1 MKKNKMLP
9 ILILL
14 VLMAFAGC
22 GEKGDGDGDGRG
34 DGVEKSN
41 VVEFSSYLSAPSMDG
56 AIINEYGQGIN
67 LTDNTSGNIFI
78 THIVATLTWQEGP
91 DEGDKYGEED
101 TFSLCIYTDSNK
113 DHYKIDDVEGN
124 SNILKREFFET
135 DPIFDDFEETG
146 MPLYWGFGVELL
158 ECGSEPVGPIG
169 FLVYEDQGNDFL
181 LTIEYEYIEYGELE
195 E

>member
-9 ILILL
+9 LLILL

-41 VVEFSSYLSAPSMDG
+41 VVELSSYLEKPLHDDVQGNTDG
-56 AIINEYGQGIN
+56 IRIN
-67 LTDNTSGNIFI
+67 LTDGTTGDIFI
-78 THIVATLTWQEGP
+78 THLSATLTWQEGP
-91 DEGDKYGEED
+91 NEEDKYGEED
-101 TFSLCIYTDSNK
+101 TFKLWALTNRSEMDEI
-113 DHYKIDDVEGN
+113 IGN
-124 SNILKREFFET
+124 SNILKIDFVDT

-146 MPLYWGFGVELL
+146 MPIEWYFGVELK

>member
-9 ILILL
+9 ILIIL

-41 VVEFSSYLSAPSMDG
+41 TVELSGYLEAPSSDNLFNFYDG
-56 AIINEYGQGIN
+56 VRIN
-67 LTDNTSGNIFI
+67 LTDGTTGDIFI
-78 THIVATLTWQEGP
+78 TYISALLTWQEGP
-91 DEGDKYGEED
+91 NEEDKYGEED
-101 TFSLCIYTDSNK
+101 TFRLQASIINNT
-113 DHYKIDDVEGN
+113 IGEVEGN
-124 SNILKREFFET
+124 SNLLKLEYFDT
-135 DPIFDDFEETG
+135 DPIFDDYEETG
-146 MPLYWGFGVELL
+146 MPIEWVFDAVLE
-158 ECGSEPVGPIG
+158 ECGTEPVGPFG
-169 FLVYEDQGNDFL
+169 FFVYVDQGNDFL